1 MIKNNLPVIL
11 LKGLVVLPL
20 SDARIE
26 LNNDISKKVIEI
38 SKLYHNDEVLIVTP
52 LNDLEVNPDTSDLPT
67 IGVVAKITSKLDL
80 PNGNSR
86 IVLRG
91 IKRVRILEYVN
102 YSNEKDILDSIVTN
116 IKEDEYDEIEET
128 ALLRKLMNELELF
141 ISTNPYISN
150 SILSQIKG
158 TTDLD
163 RLTDIVANFL
173 PLNYEKKLNFSLDF
187 SRKSRAKKLIKEIN
201 VELAVIDLENKIDLE
216 LKKDLDDMQKEMLLK
231 EKIKIIKKELG
242 EKDSKSEYIE
252 EVNIK
257 LNNPF
262 IPEDIKK
269 RISSELDRLSVT
281 PDVSPELAVIRSYID
296 YLVSIPWGILTKD
309 ESNLNTIK
317 NKLDTTHYG
326 LTKVKERIIEYIA
339 VKLNNKNTASPIIC
353 LVGPPGVGKTTLA
366 ESIAKCLN
374 KNFVK
379 ISLGGIN
386 DPAELI
392 GHRKTYIGSSP
403 GKIIT
408 SLIKSKSMNPV
419 ILLDEVDKLSK
430 DYKGDPA
437 SALLDLLDT
446 NQNSSFVD
454 NYIEEKINLNNVT
467 WILTAND
474 INLIPPVLQD
484 RLEIIHLDAYLDY
497 EKVTIVKNYLIDR
510 VKKKNGI
517 VNAKVNISD
526 NVIYKIIDGYTKESG
541 VRELER
547 LLNKIIRKIITKYKL
562 ENKNLENIEIKEK
575 DLVTYL
581 STVKYFPSR
590 NSKSK
595 VGLSKALAANPYG
608 GSILEIEVTSYPG
621 KEEFI
626 TSGTLGDTLKE
637 SIFISLS
644 YIKSHIKD
652 FNIDPNKLKETI
664 HLNFR
669 EGGVPKDGPS
679 AGTMITSTILSH
691 LLNIKIPSNISMTGE
706 MTLLGDVLPV
716 GAIREKSY
724 AAIKNNINI
733 MFLSCENK
741 RNVVKLDPVIKN
753 KIKFIFVENYLEI
766 FNYLFKG
773 DKNERQSKN

>member
-296 YLVSIPWGILTKD
+296 YLVSIPWGTLTKD

-446 NQNSSFVD
+446 NQNSNFVD

-562 ENKNLENIEIKEK
+562 ENKNLESIEIKEK

-652 FNIDPNKLKETI
+652 FNIDSKKLKETI

-669 EGGVPKDGPS
+669 EGGIPKDGPS

-773 DKNERQSKN
+773 DKNER

>member
-128 ALLRKLMNELELF
+128 ALLRKLMNELDLF

>member
-201 VELAVIDLENKIDLE
+201 VELAVVDLENKIDLE

-296 YLVSIPWGILTKD
+296 YLVSIPWGTLTKD

-446 NQNSSFVD
+446 NQNSNFVD

-517 VNAKVNISD
+517 INAKVNISD

-562 ENKNLENIEIKEK
+562 ENKNLESIEIKEK

-652 FNIDPNKLKETI
+652 FNIDPKKLKETI

-669 EGGVPKDGPS
+669 EGGIPKDGPS

-773 DKNERQSKN
+773 DKNER

>member
-652 FNIDPNKLKETI
+652 FNIDPKKLKETI

>member
-446 NQNSSFVD
+446 NQNSNFVD
-454 NYIEEKINLNNVT
+454 NYIEEIINLNNVT

-562 ENKNLENIEIKEK
+562 ENKNLESIEIKEK

-652 FNIDPNKLKETI
+652 FNIDPKKLKETI

-669 EGGVPKDGPS
+669 EGGIPKDGPS

-733 MFLSCENK
+733 IFLSCENK

>member
-296 YLVSIPWGILTKD
+296 YLVSIPWGTLTKD

-446 NQNSSFVD
+446 NQNSNFVD

-562 ENKNLENIEIKEK
+562 ENKNLESIEIKEK

-652 FNIDPNKLKETI
+652 FNIDPKKLKETI

-669 EGGVPKDGPS
+669 EGGIPKDGPS

-773 DKNERQSKN
+773 DKNER

>member
-1 MIKNNLPVIL
+1 MIKSNLPVIL

-20 SDARIE
+20 SDARVE
-26 LNNDISKKVIEI
+26 LNNNITKKIVELSKIN
-38 SKLYHNDEVLIVTP
+38 HGDDVLVVTP
-52 LNDLEVNPDTSDLPT
+52 VNDLEVNPDTSDLPN
-67 IGVVAKITSKLDL
+67 IGVIAKITSKIEL
-80 PNGNSR
+80 PNGNVR
-86 IVLRG
+86 VVLKG
-91 IKRVRILEYVN
+91 IKRVRVTDFIN
-102 YSNEKDILDSIVTN
+102 YPNEKDILLGCTIPLR
-116 IKEDEYDEIEET
+116 EDDFDEIEET
-128 ALLRKLMNELELF
+128 ALLRKLLNEVDKF
-141 ISTNPYISN
+141 ISVNPYISN
-150 SILSQIKG
+150 SILNQIKG
-158 TTDLD
+158 INDLD
-163 RLTDIVANFL
+163 KLTDIIANFL
-173 PLNYEKKLNFSLDF
+173 PLNYEKKLNFSLDY

-201 VELAVIDLENKIDLE
+201 IELAILELENKIDLE
-216 LKKDLDDMQKEMLLK
+216 LKADLDEMQKEMLLK
-231 EKIKIIKKELG
+231 EKIKIIRKELG
-242 EKDSKSEYIE
+242 EKDSKSEYIDN
-252 EVNIK
+252 VNSKLNSNIPSNIK
-257 LNNPF
+257 N
-262 IPEDIKK
+262 
-269 RISSELDRLSVT
+269 RIINELDRFSVT

-296 YLVSIPWGILTKD
+296 YLMSIPWGIYTKD
-309 ESNLNTIK
+309 ENSLKTIK
-317 NKLDTTHYG
+317 KRLDSTHYG
-326 LTKVKERIIEYIA
+326 LNKVKERIIEYIA

-408 SLIKSKSMNPV
+408 SIIKSGSMNPV

-430 DYKGDPA
+430 DYKGDPS
-437 SALLDLLDT
+437 SALLDLLDS

-454 NYIEEKINLNNVT
+454 NYIEEKVNLNDVT
-467 WILTAND
+467 WLLTAND

-497 EKVTIVKNYLIDR
+497 EKVIIVKNYLLDR
-510 VKKKNGI
+510 VKVKNGI
-517 VNAKVNISD
+517 STVKVKISD
-526 NVIYKIIDGYTKESG
+526 DVIYKIIDGYTKESG
-541 VRELER
+541 IRELER
-547 LLNKIIRKIITKYKL
+547 LLNKIIRKIITKNKFNNKKL
-562 ENKNLENIEIKEK
+562 TEIEIKEK

-581 STVKYFPSR
+581 STVKYMPVR
-590 NSKSK
+590 NSKNK
-595 VGLSKALAANPYG
+595 VGLTKALAATPYG

-644 YIKSHIKD
+644 YIKSHVKD
-652 FNIDPNKLKETI
+652 FNIDPKKLKETF

-679 AGTMITSTILSH
+679 AGTMITTTILSY
-691 LLNIKIPSNISMTGE
+691 LLDKKIPSNISMTGE

-733 MFLSCENK
+733 IFLSCENK
-741 RNVVKLDPVIKN
+741 RNVVKLDNVIKS
-753 KIKFIFVENYLEI
+753 KIKFIFVEDYIDI
-766 FNYLFKG
+766 FNYFFKG
-773 DKNERQSKN
+773 VSYERQSKN

>member
-128 ALLRKLMNELELF
+128 ALLRKLMNELDLF

-201 VELAVIDLENKIDLE
+201 VELAVVDLENKIDLE

-269 RISSELDRLSVT
+269 RISSELNRLSVT

-446 NQNSSFVD
+446 NQNSNFVD

-562 ENKNLENIEIKEK
+562 ENKNLESIEIKEK

-652 FNIDPNKLKETI
+652 FNIDPKKLKETI

-669 EGGVPKDGPS
+669 EGGIPKDGPS

-773 DKNERQSKN
+773 DKNER

>member
-38 SKLYHNDEVLIVTP
+38 SKLYHNYEVLIVTP

-163 RLTDIVANFL
+163 RLTDLVANFL

-201 VELAVIDLENKIDLE
+201 VELAVIDLENKIDLK

-446 NQNSSFVD
+446 NQNSNFVD

-517 VNAKVNISD
+517 VNAKVNITD

-652 FNIDPNKLKETI
+652 FNIDSKKLKETI

-669 EGGVPKDGPS
+669 EGGIPKDGPS

-733 MFLSCENK
+733 IFLSCENK